1 MTILGV
7 LKLAGGCLVPCSQW
21 RKFGGPCTLP
31 SGQVQQ
37 PWLSFAKGVPPAPSD
52 VRPVP
57 LLTPAPTARGGSL
70 GIRGLPKHGL
80 QDCRD
85 PGGFAHGS
93 KHIKA
98 PSWVEKGSWDA
109 AMLRAAS
116 RWRDGDAPHPLP
128 SHTFVS
134 VPS

>member
-7 LKLAGGCLVPCSQW
+7 LKLAGGCPVPCSQW

-70 GIRGLPKHGL
+70 GIGGPPKHGL
-80 QDCRD
+80 QG
-85 PGGFAHGS
+85 PGRVCPWQQAHQGTFLGGERLLGCS
-93 KHIKA
+93 
-98 PSWVEKGSWDA
+98 D
-109 AMLRAAS
+109 AAS
-116 RWRDGDAPHPLP
+116 RGPLAGW
-128 SHTFVS
+128 
-134 VPS
+134 